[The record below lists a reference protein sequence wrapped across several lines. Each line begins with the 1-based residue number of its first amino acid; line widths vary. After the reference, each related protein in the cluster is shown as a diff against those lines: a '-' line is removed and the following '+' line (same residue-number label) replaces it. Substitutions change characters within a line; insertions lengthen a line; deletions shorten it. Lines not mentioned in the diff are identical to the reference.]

1 MTKQKFKF
9 DPAKRDPI
17 DPSTTRTN
25 GQRAIDAEEA
35 VQVACRARGETGTP
49 DEDSV
54 RDLLADLG
62 HLCDREGL
70 DFVKIVATATKDWRA
85 ER

>member
-9 DPAKRDPI
+9 DPAKRD
-17 DPSTTRTN
+17 DPDGPTN
-25 GQRAIDAEEA
+25 GQRAERAAGA
-35 VQVACRARGETGTP
+35 VVYACGARGEHP
-49 DEDSV
+49 DIGEDGI

-70 DFVKIVATATKDWRA
+70 DFVKITATATKDWRA

>member
-1 MTKQKFKF
+1 MRKKFTFSAGKCEF
-9 DPAKRDPI
+9 
-17 DPSTTRTN
+17 TGGLTN
-25 GQRAIDAEEA
+25 GHRAEQAEMGVEA
-35 VQVACRARGETGTP
+35 ANRHRGEP
-49 DEDSV
+49 VRIDEDGI

-70 DFVKIVATATKDWRA
+70 DFPAIINTAKKDWRA

>member
-1 MTKQKFKF
+1 MRKPFKF
-9 DPAKRDPI
+9 DATKRDFPG
-17 DPSTTRTN
+17 DGSSN
-25 GQRAIDAEEA
+25 GERAEVAAAAVEAASRARHEA
-35 VQVACRARGETGTP
+35 VTI

-62 HLCDREGL
+62 HLCDREGF
-70 DFVKIVATATKDWRA
+70 DFVKLFETAKKDWRA

>member
-1 MTKQKFKF
+1 MRKKFTFSADKCAF
-9 DPAKRDPI
+9 TGDLA
-17 DPSTTRTN
+17 N
-25 GQRAIDAEEA
+25 GRRAEQAEMGVEA
-35 VQVACRARGETGTP
+35 ANRHRGEP
-49 DEDSV
+49 VRIDEDSV

-70 DFVKIVATATKDWRA
+70 DFPALIDTAKKDWRA

>member
-1 MTKQKFKF
+1 MRKKFAFDETKHNIP
-9 DPAKRDPI
+9 DGL
-17 DPSTTRTN
+17 TN
-25 GQRAIDAEEA
+25 GRRAEQAEMGVEA
-35 VQVACRARGETGTP
+35 ANRHRGEP
-49 DEDSV
+49 VRIDEDGI

>member
-1 MTKQKFKF
+1 MRKKFTFSANKCEF
-9 DPAKRDPI
+9 
-17 DPSTTRTN
+17 TGGLTN
-25 GQRAIDAEEA
+25 GHRAEQAEMGVEA
-35 VQVACRARGETGTP
+35 ANRHRGEP
-49 DEDSV
+49 VRIDEDGI

-70 DFVKIVATATKDWRA
+70 DFVKIVTTATKDWRA